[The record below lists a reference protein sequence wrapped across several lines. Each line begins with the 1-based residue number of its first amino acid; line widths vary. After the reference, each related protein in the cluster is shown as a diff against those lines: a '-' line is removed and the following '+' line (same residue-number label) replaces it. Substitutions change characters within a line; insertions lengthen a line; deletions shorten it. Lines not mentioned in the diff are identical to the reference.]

1 MSCTVPRETRG
12 EVHLSDSETLRLGD
26 AMSCWGSAAGWGWS
40 LVGTHTHTR
49 RHTRRS
55 RPRHAHTHTA
65 HTGDRTATG
74 HDGTHA
80 AARRGAVPVRSHG
93 SRLSTRME
101 TVGINEREKIST
113 MRSASPL
120 SHTVSLS
127 KTESKES
134 HRSAIHISVPAD
146 VLPSSIGT
154 CSTEGRKCI
163 LSEERCTSRWQR
175 RVNAAFTPRMTPQ
188 LGQRALQLWPLA
200 CAPTSDACS
209 DSARSYS
216 TYRSHLLHL
225 ACKTF
230 PSTSCFLI

>member
-113 MRSASPL
+113 RCALPLRSRTL
-120 SHTVSLS
+120 SCTL
-127 KTESKES
+127 SKES

-154 CSTEGRKCI
+154 CSTESQMHSERRKVYFTMATQ
-163 LSEERCTSRWQR
+163 SERSVHAKNDTE
-175 RVNAAFTPRMTPQ
+175 
-188 LGQRALQLWPLA
+188 
-200 CAPTSDACS
+200 DA
-209 DSARSYS
+209 
-216 TYRSHLLHL
+216 
-225 ACKTF
+225 
-230 PSTSCFLI
+230 

>member
-113 MRSASPL
+113 RCALVCLSALAHFHAHFQKKVIDPRSIYLCLRMSCPAASARAP
-120 SHTVSLS
+120 
-127 KTESKES
+127 
-134 HRSAIHISVPAD
+134 RS
-146 VLPSSIGT
+146 
-154 CSTEGRKCI
+154 RKCI